1 MANASFFSQQ
11 LKQVFQER
19 EEEPVMSSQLKTYM
33 AYIVGLSILM
43 FAWSVFQTWEA
54 PTPDRGAFAAQ
65 GVSPRTV
72 APSRV
77 VAE

>member
-1 MANASFFSQQ
+1 
-11 LKQVFQER
+11 
-19 EEEPVMSSQLKTYM
+19 MSSQLKTYM
-33 AYIVGLSILM
+33 AYIVGLGILM

>member
-1 MANASFFSQQ
+1 
-11 LKQVFQER
+11 
-19 EEEPVMSSQLKTYM
+19 MSNQLKTYM

-43 FAWSVFQTWEA
+43 FAWSVFQTWEVPA
-54 PTPDRGAFAAQ
+54 PAPGAFAAQ

-72 APSRV
+72 DPSRV